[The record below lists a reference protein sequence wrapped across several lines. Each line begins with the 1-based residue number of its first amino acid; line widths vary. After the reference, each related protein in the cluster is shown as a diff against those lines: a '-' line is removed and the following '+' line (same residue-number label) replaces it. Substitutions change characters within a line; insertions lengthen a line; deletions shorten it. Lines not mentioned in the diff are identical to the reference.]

1 MIDRKQIID
10 DLEYI
15 QHMIDIIG
23 FKGQNEYNLNLRE
36 EIADYIVGKLRDLE
50 YFNEE
55 EGV

>member
-1 MIDRKQIID
+1 MIDRKQIMD

-36 EIADYIVGKLRDLE
+36 EIADYIVGKLKDLE
-50 YFNEE
+50 FFNEQ
-55 EGV
+55 